1 MKGPVGVMNI
11 LIIYTAVQLLSAA
24 CMLAISDKIRPEINR
39 IIENNGYNVNK
50 VNTMLEF
57 NDKLGKILK
66 GLIPLYYA
74 FLSMSLIINKNKIES
89 YALNEIKT
97 GKYEKTNNIDNTTYD
112 EEDEYI
118 DDSVINENFKVNIRP
133 QKQYNWNLP
142 LTEKYVARRNNNLE
156 FEINEIPNETK
167 EETITKEFSDEE
179 CLSPFT
185 ESAFIKPEIQKIED
199 TIEEKTIKP
208 EIIEENQEENQV
220 KENITNKDIAKA
232 IASLNYKQLDELD
245 AKIRYLSELKKN
257 KKLILDKDIA

>member
-1 MKGPVGVMNI
+1 MNI

-66 GLIPLYYA
+66 GLIPLYYV

-97 GKYEKTNNIDNTTYD
+97 GKYEKTNNIDNTIYD

-208 EIIEENQEENQV
+208 EIIEEKEEEKQA
-220 KENITNKDIAKA
+220 KETITNKDIAKA

>member
-1 MKGPVGVMNI
+1 MNI

-66 GLIPLYYA
+66 GLIPLYYV

-208 EIIEENQEENQV
+208 EIIEEKEEENQV

>member
-1 MKGPVGVMNI
+1 MNI

-50 VNTMLEF
+50 VNAMLEF

-199 TIEEKTIKP
+199 TIEEKTIKH
-208 EIIEENQEENQV
+208 EIIEEKEEEKQV
-220 KENITNKDIAKA
+220 KETITNKDIAKA

>member
-1 MKGPVGVMNI
+1 MNI

-199 TIEEKTIKP
+199 TVEEKTIKP
-208 EIIEENQEENQV
+208 EIIEENEEEKQV
-220 KENITNKDIAKA
+220 KETITNKDIAKA

>member
-1 MKGPVGVMNI
+1 MNI

-208 EIIEENQEENQV
+208 EIIEEKEEEQEVKKEV
-220 KENITNKDIAKA
+220 KETITNKDIAKA

>member
-66 GLIPLYYA
+66 GLIPLYYV

-208 EIIEENQEENQV
+208 EIIEEKEEENQV

>member
-1 MKGPVGVMNI
+1 MNI

-24 CMLAISDKIRPEINR
+24 CMLVISDKIRPEINR

-66 GLIPLYYA
+66 GLIPLYYV

-208 EIIEENQEENQV
+208 EIIEEKEEEKQA
-220 KENITNKDIAKA
+220 KETITNKDIAKA

>member
-1 MKGPVGVMNI
+1 MNI

-66 GLIPLYYA
+66 GLIPLYYV

-97 GKYEKTNNIDNTTYD
+97 GKYEKTNNIDNTIYD
-112 EEDEYI
+112 EEEEYI

-208 EIIEENQEENQV
+208 EIIEEKKEEKQV
-220 KENITNKDIAKA
+220 KETITNKDIAKA

>member
-1 MKGPVGVMNI
+1 MNI

-66 GLIPLYYA
+66 GLIPLYYV

-220 KENITNKDIAKA
+220 KETITNKDIAKA

>member
-1 MKGPVGVMNI
+1 MNI

>member
-1 MKGPVGVMNI
+1 MNI

-66 GLIPLYYA
+66 GLIPFYYV

-208 EIIEENQEENQV
+208 EIIEEKEEENQV

>member
-1 MKGPVGVMNI
+1 MNI

-156 FEINEIPNETK
+156 FEINEIPNEIK
-167 EETITKEFSDEE
+167 EETI
-179 CLSPFT
+179 T

-199 TIEEKTIKP
+199 TIEEKTIKH
-208 EIIEENQEENQV
+208 EIIEEKEEEKQV
-220 KENITNKDIAKA
+220 KETITNKDIAKA

>member
-1 MKGPVGVMNI
+1 MNI

-66 GLIPLYYA
+66 GLIPLYYV

-208 EIIEENQEENQV
+208 EIIEEKEEEKQA
-220 KENITNKDIAKA
+220 KETITNKDIAKA